1 MGHDFY
7 VCLLTDKA
15 AYTQSS
21 FTGTGFDVEM
31 GRIDKGVN
39 CSVVGCSDKAIRSI
53 SSEDASQAKLNTG
66 DAKRAY
72 LCKTHYKELK
82 KRLRKDRRLQK
93 WRWNP

>member
-1 MGHDFY
+1 
-7 VCLLTDKA
+7 
-15 AYTQSS
+15 
-21 FTGTGFDVEM
+21 M

-39 CSVVGCSDKAIRSI
+39 CSVVGCSEKAIRSI

-82 KRLRKDRRLQK
+82 KHLRKTAGFRSGVGTRKPQGDVEHENATDTRRSL
-93 WRWNP
+93 